1 MKFEEFKER
10 FEDNPFP
17 IRREMIQIYQELD
30 NQRET
35 DKEAFA
41 RAYLAKAKA
50 EYDAQTDAKRREIF
64 GEG

>member
-1 MKFEEFKER
+1 M
-10 FEDNPFP
+10 
-17 IRREMIQIYQELD
+17 MQIYQELD